1 MTRKEWAFVLELLT
15 YCAANDHKQQ
25 CYVMEKLWAENAF
38 DFVYSP
44 VDLTFI
50 LSHRKNLEELGI
62 VTMEAIQSTSD
73 RSLAD
78 AEFKRLEK
86 LIKNTKVHLRIII
99 PNSTS

>member
-1 MTRKEWAFVLELLT
+1 
-15 YCAANDHKQQ
+15 
-25 CYVMEKLWAENAF
+25 MEKLWAENAF

-62 VTMEAIQSTSD
+62 VAMEAIQSTAD
-73 RSLAD
+73 KSLAD

-86 LIKNTKVHLRIII
+86 LIKNTKVHLKIII
-99 PNSTS
+99 PNSTFFTKFYFSVEWATGWVQLLN